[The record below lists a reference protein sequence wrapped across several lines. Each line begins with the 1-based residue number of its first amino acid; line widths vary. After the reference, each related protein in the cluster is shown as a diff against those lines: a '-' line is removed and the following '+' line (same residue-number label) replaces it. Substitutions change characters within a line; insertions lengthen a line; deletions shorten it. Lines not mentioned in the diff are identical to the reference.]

1 MLRAYCVQLDSVW
14 EDALPWLLLA
24 VREVTQ
30 ASTGFSP
37 NELVFG
43 HTVRGP
49 VASLMDS
56 ASNEPP
62 QTLTDYVNG
71 FRRRLYAVGGL
82 AMLKLQ
88 KAQVKMKQVYDRKA
102 RCRSFKPGDQVMV
115 ILPVIH
121 SPFQAKFA
129 GPYKVIRQ
137 EKNDN
142 YVVATPDKK

>member
-1 MLRAYCVQLDSVW
+1 MLRAYCVQLDSDC

-82 AMLKLQ
+82 ARLKLQ
-88 KAQVKMKQVYDRKA
+88 KAQ
-102 RCRSFKPGDQVMV
+102 S
-115 ILPVIH
+115 
-121 SPFQAKFA
+121 
-129 GPYKVIRQ
+129 
-137 EKNDN
+137 
-142 YVVATPDKK
+142 

>member
-1 MLRAYCVQLDSVW
+1 
-14 EDALPWLLLA
+14 
-24 VREVTQ
+24 
-30 ASTGFSP
+30 
-37 NELVFG
+37 
-43 HTVRGP
+43 
-49 VASLMDS
+49 MDS

>member
-1 MLRAYCVQLDSVW
+1 MLRAYCVQLDSDW

-37 NELVFG
+37 NKLVFG

-88 KAQVKMKQVYDRKA
+88 KV
-102 RCRSFKPGDQVMV
+102 
-115 ILPVIH
+115 
-121 SPFQAKFA
+121 
-129 GPYKVIRQ
+129 
-137 EKNDN
+137 
-142 YVVATPDKK
+142 

>member
-1 MLRAYCVQLDSVW
+1 MLRAYCVQLDSDC

-62 QTLTDYVNG
+62 QTIICCWGIGKVET
-71 FRRRLYAVGGL
+71 
-82 AMLKLQ
+82 
-88 KAQVKMKQVYDRKA
+88 
-102 RCRSFKPGDQVMV
+102 
-115 ILPVIH
+115 
-121 SPFQAKFA
+121 AKSA
-129 GPYKVIRQ
+129 SENEASV
-137 EKNDN
+137 
-142 YVVATPDKK
+142 